1 MFDLLFLGTS
11 ASVPSPERNQSGLLI
26 AAAGQRML
34 VDCGE
39 GIQRQLL
46 SSGAGL
52 RRLRQILLTH
62 GHLDHMLGIPGLLST
77 LGLQEGRTDTLTMRA
92 GPQTLQLIASL
103 LEALWGKGRAPV
115 TLDFVPLAA
124 GPVAVEPAFAIHCF
138 PVDHRGTDSFGF
150 VFQAPARRHLRPD
163 RLAEL
168 GIPDGPVRKQL
179 ALGVPVA
186 LADGRWIDS
195 EQILGPPVPGVKLV
209 VVGDAGSTAGIVPSV
224 RDADALVIEATFL
237 DRDAAIARTHGHL
250 TATEAATLAAAAG
263 VKRLILTHI
272 SGRYRP
278 EQILAEACEI
288 FPATTIAA
296 DLDRFTV

>member
-11 ASVPSPERNQSGLLI
+11 ASVPSPERNQPSLLI

-39 GIQRQLL
+39 GTQRQLL
-46 SSGAGL
+46 RSGVGL

-62 GHLDHMLGIPGLLST
+62 GHLDHMLGVPGLLST
-77 LGLQEGRTDTLTMRA
+77 LALQAGRTDALTLRA
-92 GPQTLQLIASL
+92 GPQTLNLIAAL

-115 TLDFVPLAA
+115 ALDLVPLAA
-124 GPVAVEPAFAIHCF
+124 GPVAAGPAFTLHCF
-138 PVDHRGTDSFGF
+138 PVEHRGTDSFGF
-150 VFQAPARRHLRPD
+150 AFEAPVRRHLRPD

-179 ALGVPVA
+179 ADGMPVE
-186 LADGRWIDS
+186 LTDGRWIDP
-195 EQILGPPVPGVKLV
+195 EEILGPPVPGAKLV
-209 VVGDAGSTAGIVPSV
+209 VVGDAGSIAGLVPSA
-224 RDADALVIEATFL
+224 RGADALVIEATFL

-250 TATEAATLAAAAG
+250 TAAEAAILAAAAE

-272 SGRYRP
+272 SGRYPP
-278 EQILAEACEI
+278 EQILAEARAI